1 MSHLRNIVKTK
12 IAEIGDDAA
21 ADFFG
26 VSKALIQQW
35 RNGSKVPSI
44 AAVEKVFEEP
54 KPAALVER
62 ANWEGRKVVILQ
74 PFYKAV
80 HPVTHF
86 SILGLLERD
95 KVGALMRHN
104 DAFIHH
110 ARNVLADQFLDTGVE
125 WSFWADDDMIFPWG
139 NAAWFNHFTGFNLPD
154 RYAGKHTL
162 NALLS
167 HNKSIVGATYF
178 GRVSTG
184 KAMYYE
190 AMVGTPEGI
199 AENARVHAG
208 PLDELKPVR
217 WCATGALLVH
227 RQVYLDIRSRFA
239 NLAPA
244 HPTETWH
251 YFSNANDAAVARI
264 HALGE
269 QVSGAYQRV
278 REGRMD
284 LSEVEKLFDEVRT
297 QIEET
302 KTDTLKHARLQQG
315 EDQTF
320 GIRAGLAG
328 HQSYVDLSV
337 HCGHI
342 GFACYGAHNTRGQ

>member
-1 MSHLRNIVKTK
+1 MSYLRNIVKAK
-12 IAEIGDDAA
+12 IVEIGDDAA

-26 VSKALIQQW
+26 VSKLLIQQW

-44 AAVEKVFEEP
+44 AAVEKVFEVKEA
-54 KPAALVER
+54 KPIER
-62 ANWEGRKVVILQ
+62 ANWEGKKVVLLQ

-95 KVGALMRHN
+95 KMGALMRHN

-110 ARNVLADQFLDTGVE
+110 ARNVLADQFLETGVE
-125 WSFWADDDMIFPWG
+125 WSFWTDDDMVFPFG
-139 NAAWFNHFTGFNLPD
+139 NAGWFNHFTGFNLPEK
-154 RYAGKHTL
+154 YAGKHTL

-178 GRVSTG
+178 GRNPAG
-184 KAMYYE
+184 RAMFYE
-190 AMVGTPEGI
+190 AMLSTPESI
-199 AENARVHAG
+199 AENARVHNG
-208 PLDELKPVR
+208 PIDELKPVK

-227 RQVYLDIRSRFA
+227 RQVYLDLRKTFP

-244 HPTETWH
+244 HPTESWH
-251 YFSNANDAAVARI
+251 YFSNANDAAVNKI
-264 HALGE
+264 NGLSE
-269 QVSGAYQRV
+269 QVTGAYQRV
-278 REGRMD
+278 RDGKMD
-284 LSEVEKLFDEVRT
+284 LSEVERLFDDIRT
-297 QIEET
+297 QLEET
-302 KTDTLKHARLQQG
+302 KMETVKNSRLQQG

-320 GIRAGLAG
+320 GIRAGIAG

-342 GFACYGAHNTRGQ
+342 GFACYGAHNTRGR